1 MSLSKQMESDG
12 LADKPSRIYGFEGP
26 NGDIEIREL
35 VRSGYGELRRPS
47 PGDVEPRSRSDSDPD
62 QELPSG
68 PLPQRD
74 SNARDDC
81 GEDTPGFA
89 CDSCGDPTYVE
100 RTCGSPLCHRCWAA
114 AIKNKTKRLCGKLDG
129 LRRLLYARSDCNVD
143 FQHIIASLPT
153 FMTDSEDEQQTH
165 DRALEIIKVLLREN
179 WGIESFLSIY
189 HEKRI
194 KAEYRADSLDDHG
207 GEPGRGE
214 MTWSDILSKPADER
228 DKYLK
233 REPHFHLF
241 IPTKR
246 GQFDYSVTE
255 AVENKTGWMFHRSEK
270 SGEDNYVSVRDLE
283 DLVRQVTYCMSHAMV
298 NDWNADRNEL
308 TTRMKGE
315 LHNCYIPDGVEDE
328 VLSYF
333 VKCSQKLLGVR
344 FEQHSGTCD
353 AEVDEADIDSDSE
366 KHPLEDVWGDSHS
379 PKPTGG
385 PIDSDILDLDAGGG
399 GGRGDLADEPAT
411 EVIPDYARGPRCGGT
426 IRPIREVAPRLDDDE
441 WRTKA
446 AYSAALAAAVE
457 EWQDDGE
464 PEVDQLTPD

>member
-1 MSLSKQMESDG
+1 
-12 LADKPSRIYGFEGP
+12 
-26 NGDIEIREL
+26 
-35 VRSGYGELRRPS
+35 
-47 PGDVEPRSRSDSDPD
+47 
-62 QELPSG
+62 
-68 PLPQRD
+68 
-74 SNARDDC
+74 
-81 GEDTPGFA
+81 
-89 CDSCGDPTYVE
+89 
-100 RTCGSPLCHRCWAA
+100 
-114 AIKNKTKRLCGKLDG
+114 
-129 LRRLLYARSDCNVD
+129 
-143 FQHIIASLPT
+143 
-153 FMTDSEDEQQTH
+153 MTDSEDEKQTYE
-165 DRALEIIKVLLREN
+165 RALEIIKTLLREN

-333 VKCSQKLLGVR
+333 VQCSQKLLGVK
-344 FEQHSGTCD
+344 FEQHSGNCD
-353 AEVDEADIDSDSE
+353 AEVDESDIDSDTE

-411 EVIPDYARGPRCGGT
+411 EVIPEYARGPRCGGT
-426 IRPIREVAPRLDDDE
+426 VRPIREVAPRLEDDD
-441 WRTKA
+441 WMAQA
-446 AYSAALAAAVE
+446 AHSEALRLAVE
-457 EWQDDGE
+457 EWRDLNE
-464 PEVDQLTPD
+464 PEVDELTPD